1 MRLWCLT
8 PLSHFIGNFKPNYG
22 GENLLEINLDKLIQ
36 YISQVGFPIVVASFL
51 LLRTNGKLEKLKDAI
66 TELREAIQE
75 LNLKLTNF
83 K

>member
-1 MRLWCLT
+1 MKL
-8 PLSHFIGNFKPNYG
+8 
-22 GENLLEINLDKLIQ
+22 NLDKLIQ
-36 YISQVGFPIVVASFL
+36 YIAQVGFPIVVASFL
-51 LLRTNGKLEKLKDAI
+51 LLRTNGKIEKLKDAI